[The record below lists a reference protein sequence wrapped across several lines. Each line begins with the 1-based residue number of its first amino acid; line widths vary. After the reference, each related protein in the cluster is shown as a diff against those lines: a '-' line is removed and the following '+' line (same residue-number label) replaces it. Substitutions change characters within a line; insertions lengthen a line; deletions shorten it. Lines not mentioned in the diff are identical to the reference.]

1 MAWIAFA
8 SVPTILVVMLA
19 MGQLEARLLP
29 TTPLRNVDDD
39 GSAAASGDGAR
50 ADAGAGAG
58 GQMRAGAGR
67 RAGAGPAASGL
78 RWEVVVG
85 PVEGR
90 EEART

>member
-29 TTPLRNVDDD
+29 TTPLRNGDDD
-39 GSAAASGDGAR
+39 GSGAAAGNGAR
-50 ADAGAGAG
+50 AEAG
-58 GQMRAGAGR
+58 
-67 RAGAGPAASGL
+67 AGAGPAATGL
-78 RWEVVVG
+78 RWEVVLG
-85 PVEGR
+85 PAEGR